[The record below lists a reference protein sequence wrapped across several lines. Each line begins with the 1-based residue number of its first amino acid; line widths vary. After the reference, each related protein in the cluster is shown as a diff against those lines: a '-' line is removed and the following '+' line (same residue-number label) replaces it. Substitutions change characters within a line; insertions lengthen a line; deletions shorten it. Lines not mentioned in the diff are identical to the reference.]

1 MATEFELIRRYFS
14 RPTPS
19 AVLGAGDDC
28 ALLRPSLGMQLAVS
42 TDMLVEGR
50 HFPPGTDARR
60 LGHKS
65 LAVNLSDLAAMGADA
80 RWMLLAIALPQPD
93 EGWIAAFADG
103 LYALADSVG
112 AELVGGDTTRGP
124 LCISITVLGE
134 LPVGL
139 ALRRDGANAGDDV
152 WLSGSTGD
160 AALGL
165 AHLQK
170 RIELSAPAAANCI
183 DRLELPQAR
192 LELGGRL
199 RGIASAAIDISDGLL
214 ADLGHV
220 LESSGVAA
228 RVELAKLPRSE
239 ALRSCGNAALAEECL
254 LAGGDD
260 YELLFSAP
268 AASRGDV
275 AAIGRDIGVSL
286 TRIGEILVGKPRAQV
301 VREDGSVLAF
311 TRGGFDHFAPA

>member
-1 MATEFELIRRYFS
+1 MATEFELIRRHFS
-14 RPTPS
+14 RPAPS
-19 AVLGAGDDC
+19 AVIGVGDDC
-28 ALLRPSLGMQLAVS
+28 ALLRPRLGMQLAVS

-50 HFPPGTDARR
+50 HFLPGTDARR
-60 LGHKS
+60 LGRKC

-80 RWMLLAIALPQPD
+80 RWALLAIALPQPD
-93 EGWIAAFADG
+93 EAWIVAFADG
-103 LYALADSVG
+103 LYELAGSAG
-112 AELVGGDTTRGP
+112 IELVGGDTTRGP
-124 LCISITVLGE
+124 LCVSITVIGE
-134 LPVGL
+134 LPAGL
-139 ALRRDGANAGDDV
+139 ALRRDGANVGDDV

-170 RIELSAPAAANCI
+170 RIELPALAAAACV

-228 RVELAKLPRSE
+228 RVELAKLPRSD
-239 ALRSCGNAALAEECL
+239 ALRSCGDAALAEECL
-254 LAGGDD
+254 LTGGDD
-260 YELLFSAP
+260 YELLFTAP
-268 AASRGDV
+268 PASRGDV

-286 TRIGEILVGKPRAQV
+286 TRIGEIVVGTPRAQV
-301 VREDGSVLAF
+301 LREDGSVIAR
-311 TRGGFDHFAPA
+311 TRGGFDHFAAE